1 VRGNLGLLAS
11 GFLGEGVR
19 MGSLGYRFS
28 ARERARLASYGAAIR
43 AGFYH
48 DGWGDAGPAPP
59 TEVRLCFARLLPS
72 GAVAPWRRR
81 VRGLAH
87 TDFDNLATALR
98 RLGVLRQ
105 RVYLQHTPGGGLVF
119 VCSEVRP
126 VEGPVGS
133 SWDRKLLAIYGLE
146 PGRPGPPGRASL
158 VLNWNWPV
166 RRSERAR
173 GDDARAFDFIALEEE
188 SAMATN
194 TPARVNVMDYSGK
207 EFLLNLDR
215 SERAS
220 FYALLDEAPWEGPT
234 ASGHWQ
240 VRDVCGHLMDV
251 TEGYLARFALA
262 RGGQEA
268 PAPLGLPIMAE
279 KLDEGALRF
288 RSLTKEQAIARL
300 KSASDQLFE
309 IFDGLDQQS
318 WAGEMVSHVY
328 MGPLPACFFAGFQ
341 LIDYSIHAWDIKV
354 GLGRDEPLSDEAA
367 ITLIPFMLLVIQYT
381 VDAAQAEDLKCSFG
395 IEISGP
401 GGGSWRVSVDGT
413 TVSYAE
419 GPTDG
424 CQTIFNFT
432 PNEFVL
438 STYQRQRSGTA
449 TGDLVLAERLRDL
462 LFKI

>member
-1 VRGNLGLLAS
+1 
-11 GFLGEGVR
+11 

-28 ARERARLASYGAAIR
+28 AQERARLASYGAAIR

-48 DGWGDAGPAPP
+48 DGWGKDGPAPP
-59 TEVRLCFARLLPS
+59 TEVRLRFARLLPAR
-72 GAVAPWRRR
+72 AVRPWRRR
-81 VRGLAH
+81 MRSLGRPDPNSLAV
-87 TDFDNLATALR
+87 ALH
-98 RLGVLRQ
+98 RLGVVRQ
-105 RVYLQHTPGGGLVF
+105 RVYLQDTPGGGLVF
-119 VCSEVRP
+119 VCSEVRSRP
-126 VEGPVGS
+126 GPIGS

-146 PGRPGPPGRASL
+146 PGRPGPPGRARL
-158 VLNWNWPV
+158 VLDWNWPV
-166 RRSERAR
+166 GPSERAR
-173 GDDARAFDFIALEEE
+173 RDDARFVDLMTLEGE
-188 SAMATN
+188 SAMATD

-215 SERAS
+215 SERAN

-262 RGGQEA
+262 RAGQEA
-268 PAPLGLPIMAE
+268 PAPLGLPIMAQ

-288 RSLTKEQAIARL
+288 RSLTREQAIARL

-318 WAGEMVSHVY
+318 WAGEIVSHVY

-341 LIDYSIHAWDIKV
+341 LIDYSIHSWDIKV

-367 ITLIPFMLLVIQYT
+367 ITLIPFILLVIQYT
-381 VDAAQAEDLKCSFG
+381 VDAAHAENLKCSFG
-395 IEISGP
+395 IEISGA
-401 GGGSWRVSVDGT
+401 GGGSWRVDVDGT
-413 TVSYAE
+413 SVSYAE
-419 GPTDG
+419 GPSDG
-424 CQTIFNFT
+424 CQTVFNFT

-438 STYQRQRSGTA
+438 STYQRQRTGTA